1 MDGRFVRLPRKGDGG
16 VMRTTQQH
24 IDADQVS
31 HLIAEALGA
40 TGILPPMTRL
50 EELDRALRAE
60 IERLVLLVQRRADAK
75 PQGSRDWY
83 RLVQAAERAED
94 SLNFQMGTAPL
105 AGAIHVAH
113 LARHVH
119 ELREVEVIG

>member
-1 MDGRFVRLPRKGDGG
+1 MDGRFVWLPRKGDSG

-24 IDADQVS
+24 IDADRIS

-40 TGILPPMTRL
+40 TGILPPMARL

-83 RLVQAAERAED
+83 RLVQTAERAAD
-94 SLNFQMGTAPL
+94 TLNFQMGTAPL